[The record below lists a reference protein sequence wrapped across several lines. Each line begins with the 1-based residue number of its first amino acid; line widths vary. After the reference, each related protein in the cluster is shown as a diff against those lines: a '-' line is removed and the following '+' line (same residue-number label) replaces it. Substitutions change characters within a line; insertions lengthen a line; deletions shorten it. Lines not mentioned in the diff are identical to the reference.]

1 MKIKQYKF
9 ESGIKLFNIAD
20 VHRAHP
26 NCDDDFLH
34 QIIEMIK
41 NDPNA
46 YWVSTGDLGELA
58 LKDSKGDVY
67 EAGSPQWELD
77 VLTSELGPIA
87 DKCLGFV
94 HSNHHVRVQ
103 KASGVN
109 FDKVLATQLRVPY
122 LGKTGVLAIT
132 LNRCTYYV
140 ALHHGVG
147 GGTRGNKI
155 NRAKQFSNQYPGAD
169 VYLTGHVH
177 TYDDF
182 PVYQKY
188 IDKKRISLNKVVAW
202 HQIGGHFLHYEESY
216 ADEKM
221 LEESPVCC
229 GVVELSECA
238 VGKNSVKKIN
248 CYAIW
253 AK

>member
-9 ESGIKLFNIAD
+9 ESTIKLFNIGD
-20 VHRAHP
+20 LHRAHP
-26 NCDDDFLH
+26 NCDEAFFF
-34 QIIEMIK
+34 QIIAMIK
-41 NDPNA
+41 DDPNA

-77 VLTSELGPIA
+77 QLTYELGPIA
-87 DKCLGFV
+87 KKCLGFV

-109 FDKVLATQLRVPY
+109 FDKVLATQLGIPY
-122 LGKTGVLAIT
+122 LGKTGVIAIT
-132 LNRCTYYV
+132 VARCTYYV

-155 NRAKQFSNQYPGAD
+155 NRAQKFSSQYPGAD
-169 VYLTGHVH
+169 LYLTGHVH

-182 PVYQKY
+182 PIYQKY
-188 IDKKRISLNKVVAW
+188 IDKKRIAMSKVIAW
-202 HQIGGHFLHYEESY
+202 HQIAGHFLGFEDSY

-229 GVVELSECA
+229 GVSELHGCS
-238 VGKNSVKKIN
+238 VGKNDKKKIN